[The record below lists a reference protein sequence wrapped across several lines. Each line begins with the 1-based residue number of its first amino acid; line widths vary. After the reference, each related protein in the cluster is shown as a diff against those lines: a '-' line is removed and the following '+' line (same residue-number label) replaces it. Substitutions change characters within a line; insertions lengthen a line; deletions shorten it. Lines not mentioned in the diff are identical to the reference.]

1 MRELFSMDPGVAH
14 LNHGS
19 FGAVPLRVQREQ
31 QRIRDLIEWN
41 PMAFYSRD
49 VDRLVIEARDRLA
62 AFLGADRD
70 GCAFVANATSGTAIV
85 LNTLALGE
93 GDEVIVTDH
102 LYNAVG
108 VALDELRRHRGV
120 IVTSVA
126 IGLDATDAEIVA
138 ALIASVRPG
147 RTKLMIID
155 HVASPTAKLFPV
167 AAIAGALRGSG
178 VALYADAAHSPGMLS
193 TPVASLGADFW
204 VGNLHKWGYAPRGTA
219 LLHVA
224 PQWRDRIAPAVP
236 SRGSMLGYPACAEQ
250 QGTRDL
256 SGWLAAPTGTGM
268 ITELGPAACRDHN
281 VRLVAEGQRVV
292 AAALGVTHLPEPGPE
307 VSMRVVPL
315 PTGVATTETAVSE
328 LLGRIARELHT
339 EVNIACWNG
348 TGLLRLCGQLY
359 NTPDEYAALA
369 AGLPKLL

>member
-31 QRIRDLIEWN
+31 QRVRDLVEWN
-41 PMAFYSRD
+41 PMAFYDRD
-49 VDRLVIEARDRLA
+49 GEALVVDARDRLA
-62 AFLGADRD
+62 DFLGADRE

-85 LNTLALGE
+85 LNTMALGE

-108 VALDELRRHRGV
+108 VALDELRRQRGV
-120 IVTSVA
+120 IVTTVA

-138 ALIASVRPG
+138 ALVSAVRPG

-155 HVASPTAKLFPV
+155 HIASATAKLFPIT
-167 AAIAGALRGSG
+167 AIAAALAGSG
-178 VALYADAAHSPGMLS
+178 VALHADAAHSPGMLS
-193 TPVASLGADFW
+193 TPVTSLGADFW

-224 PQWRDRIAPAVP
+224 PQWRDRVTPAVP
-236 SRGSMLGYPACAEQ
+236 SRGAVLGFPASAEQ
-250 QGTRDL
+250 QGTRDV
-256 SGWLAAPTGTGM
+256 SGWIAAPAGTELL
-268 ITELGPAACRDHN
+268 TELGAASRDRN

-292 AAALGVTHLPEPGPE
+292 AEALGVTHLPDPGPE

-315 PTGVATTETAVSE
+315 PPGTASTRADANE

-339 EVNIACWNG
+339 EVNIAAWNG
-348 TGLLRLCGQLY
+348 TGLLRLCGQIY